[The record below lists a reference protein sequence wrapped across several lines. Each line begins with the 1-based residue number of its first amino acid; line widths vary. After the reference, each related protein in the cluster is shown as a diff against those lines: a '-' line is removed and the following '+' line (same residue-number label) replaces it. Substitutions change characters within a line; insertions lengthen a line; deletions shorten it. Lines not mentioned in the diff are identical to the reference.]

1 MSDKRFDALMGF
13 LVVAGLCA
21 VVLEMSGNL
30 ERKSIV
36 EFCIDHGSFVYQDVR
51 YICEEAGLK

>member
-1 MSDKRFDALMGF
+1 MRDKQFDALMGF

-21 VVLEMSGNL
+21 VVWEMSGNWD
-30 ERKSIV
+30 RKSIV
-36 EFCIDHGSFVYQDVR
+36 EFCVDHGSFFYQDVR